1 MVPRFVQIVLACKGD
16 FYFQNTYETG
26 LKHMKLMEDLKWRGL
41 VYDMTDPELEQ
52 VLNAGA
58 STFYL
63 GADPTA
69 DSLHVGHL
77 LAYLVA
83 KRLENAGHSPILVI
97 GGGTGLIGDPSFKN
111 AERPLLTIET
121 SLKNAAGIASQVRRL
136 LPHAVVVNNYDWLS
150 SLNAIEFLRDIGK
163 NFNVAYMMS
172 KDSVKSRIE
181 SGISFTEFS
190 YQIIQ
195 AWDFEHLFASKDC
208 RIQIGGQDQWGNITS
223 GLELI
228 RKVHGADAKAYGFTF
243 PLVTKADGTKFGKSE
258 SGAVWLDP
266 LKTTPYEFYQ
276 YWINTADDD
285 VVMRLKQFTFLA
297 KEEIEAF
304 ADEVRTHP
312 ERRSAQ
318 KALAGELTVLV
329 HGEDA
334 WKEAVRISEAL
345 FSGDVESLTA
355 EEIGIGFKDLPRLD
369 VTADP
374 LVLDALVSTGLA
386 SSKREARELVAS
398 GAVTVNGRK
407 VQSLDATV
415 ARADAIGGLYS
426 IVRKGKKK
434 YVLVRHS

>member
-1 MVPRFVQIVLACKGD
+1 
-16 FYFQNTYETG
+16 
-26 LKHMKLMEDLKWRGL
+26 MKLMEDLKWRGL

-52 VLNAGA
+52 VLDAGK
-58 STFYL
+58 SVFYL

-83 KRLENAGHSPILVI
+83 KRLENAGHQPILVI

-111 AERPLLTIET
+111 AERQLLTIET
-121 SLKNAAGIASQVRRL
+121 SLHNAAGIASQVRHL
-136 LPHAVVVNNYDWLS
+136 LPAATVVNNYDWLS

-195 AWDFEHLFASKDC
+195 AWDFEHLFAKHHC
-208 RIQIGGQDQWGNITS
+208 QIQIGGQDQWGNITS

-266 LKTTPYEFYQ
+266 LKTTPYDFYQ

-285 VVMRLKQFTFLA
+285 IVMRLKQFTFLP
-297 KEEIEAF
+297 KETIEAF
-304 ADEVRTHP
+304 GEEVKSHP
-312 ERRSAQ
+312 ERRNAQ
-318 KALAGELTVLV
+318 KALARELTVLV
-329 HGEDA
+329 HGEAA
-334 WKEAVRISEAL
+334 WREAVKISEAL
-345 FSGDVESLTA
+345 FQGDIETLTA
-355 EEIGIGFKDLPRLD
+355 DEIGLACKDLPRFE
-369 VTADP
+369 AECDP
-374 LVLDALVSTGLA
+374 LLVDVLVATGFA
-386 SSKREARELVAS
+386 SSKREARDLVSS
-398 GAVTVNGRK
+398 GAVAVNGLK
-407 VQSLDATV
+407 ATALDAVV
-415 ARADAIGGLYS
+415 AKAAAVEGRYS

-434 YVLVRHS
+434 YALVSHR